1 MMGMMVVMITILTH
15 WCGWMLS
22 QLLALD
28 TAASCSFVLILN
40 RKPGVAGG
48 NDDKTDGHRG

>member
-28 TAASCSFVLILN
+28 TAASCSFVAILN